1 MANKIK
7 PGLPLKAGKV
17 KAILS
22 KTFKKGL
29 KIGALTTAVL
39 MGATACEEAAPE
51 INPIQ
56 AYLESTIDYDQ
67 GLEQGT
73 FLRHRFVE
81 PDDNIDYHDAEDK
94 KIAWSNKHYND
105 AKAYMIEKDQELRN
119 KIFNQESYDNFL
131 AQSFEK
137 TEKENERYD
146 TEKTPF
152 ANDNTQDAALY
163 MTRTYLPLLGT
174 IWAKAAVTQEGRN
187 KNFVGKFQEHCLAL
201 LLRAY
206 NDSLGTY
213 AYAARL
219 PFNQERD
226 RINQD
231 LSESVNGDYDL
242 DDYGKI
248 EDALWEMLDAVAGET
263 GVDVETLKD
272 VVNINL
278 LHASLRG
285 ARDLSCA
292 KLDAELSSKAYRVLP
307 PPRADYNLTELG
319 CASRMIKGYDDWIDT
334 YLEEQAQTRGQ
345 QKQVS
350 DTTIT
355 R

>member
-51 INPIQ
+51 IDPIQ

-119 KIFNQESYDNFL
+119 KIFYQESYDNFL
-131 AQSFEK
+131 AQSFEE
-137 TEKENERYD
+137 TERYNERHD

-163 MTRTYLPLLGT
+163 MSRTYLPLLGT
-174 IWAKAAVTQEGRN
+174 IWAKAAAIQNSENNVDA
-187 KNFVGKFQEHCLAL
+187 KFYSHCLAL

-206 NDSLGTY
+206 NDSLGNY
-213 AYAARL
+213 ANAAHL

-226 RINQD
+226 GINQD

-248 EDALWEMLDAVAGET
+248 ENTLLEMLETVADAT
-263 GVDVETLKD
+263 GVDVNTLKD

-285 ARDLSCA
+285 ARDLGS
-292 KLDAELSSKAYRVLP
+292 KKIDIELSSKTYKVLP
-307 PPRADYNLTELG
+307 PRVDYNLERLE
-319 CASRMIKGYDDWIDT
+319 CSSRMTNGYNDWIKAF
-334 YLEEQAQTRGQ
+334 EKEQQE
-345 QKQVS
+345 KS
-350 DTTIT
+350 LPDTTLV
-355 R
+355 REN